1 MQSVEPTAGLTNI
14 LNDEVRRIVVLE
26 PVLILEGIVNLR
38 IRHRPGVKPYVQHVF
53 DATHRRLTRWIIR
66 VWTRQL
72 INIGTVQIWL
82 PLLVQRQATKVS
94 FEFFKR
100 SVNINTRIIWIV
112 RNPNGNRRTPETV
125 TRN

>member
-14 LNDEVRRIVVLE
+14 LNYEIRRIMVLE

-38 IRHRPGVKPYVQHVF
+38 IRHRSGVKPYVQHVF
-53 DATHRRLTRWIIR
+53 DTTHRRLTRWIIR

-82 PLLVQRQATKVS
+82 PLLVQRQATEVS
-94 FEFFKR
+94 LEFFER
-100 SVNINTRIIWIV
+100 SVNINTGIIWIV